1 MKQDKTILIIEDEK
15 DIRQALRDVLQL
27 KKYKTLEAQ
36 NGSEGVDMALANH
49 PDLILLDLI
58 MPGINGMDALAKIRE
73 DDWGKNVPVIIL
85 TNQNANSEQIIKD
98 MITHKPLEYLIKSD
112 WEIHN
117 VVKKIGEI
125 LQNQSMV

>member
-98 MITHKPLEYLIKSD
+98 MITRKPLEYLIKSD